1 MIPLVQPVSVR
12 GRAGRRS
19 AFTLIEIA
27 LCIAIVSIAMVAII
41 GVLPTGL
48 NVQRQNREEAMLTQ
62 DAELLLNAIRSGQV
76 GLQDLVNF
84 ADRVTLVRDYRDG
97 SPSRTNYF
105 HGPLVVTPPADSQP
119 FGDAFQLLGLISRPR
134 YTREVSSNNPNSPV
148 VVTNT
153 IHLEMRT
160 LSGSMA
166 NQPIIR
172 SSGYRTPGSDPRID
186 FAFRYLVTIETV
198 ARQGVRVPG
207 DLERMPDTTDDGV
220 SEIRLTLEWP
230 LVRNGPNPAQYRL
243 GFNRRE
249 FRTEVLS
256 IPVVQQ
262 GNVPQSTDY
271 YGPIVYPFRAPPQ
284 RPTPSEIY
292 YFRMKP
298 GTL

>member
-1 MIPLVQPVSVR
+1 MIPLVQPFSVR
-12 GRAGRRS
+12 GRVGRRS

-105 HGPLVVTPPADSQP
+105 HGPLVVSPPADSQP

-134 YTREVSSNNPNSPV
+134 YTREVSANNPNSAV

-271 YGPIVYPFRAPPQ
+271 YGPIVYPFRAPPT